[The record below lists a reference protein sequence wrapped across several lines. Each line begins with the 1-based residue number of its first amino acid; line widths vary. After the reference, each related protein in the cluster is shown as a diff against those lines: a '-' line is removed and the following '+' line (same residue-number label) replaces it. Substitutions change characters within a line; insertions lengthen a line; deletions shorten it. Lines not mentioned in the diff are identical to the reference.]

1 MYRIY
6 ADQWL
11 LHDDRLEELRVMSP
25 KLALEV
31 NTTGSLTFS
40 IYPEHIHYSHIAK
53 FKTII
58 TIYQDDALLFRGR
71 VLDDEIGFYNEKQ
84 VVCEGQLAFLL
95 DSIQRPYEFTGS
107 VLAYFTMLVNNHNS
121 QVEAVKQFAVG
132 NVTVTDPN
140 DYIVRSNIDHVNTWE
155 EVNKKLL
162 DLLGGFLQV
171 RFEEGIAY
179 LDYLQDFSTLSTQ
192 SVEFGKNLLDLKI
205 ISRGE
210 GLATALIPLGAKLKD
225 EEGQDTDQRLTIESV
240 NGGVDYIFNQDAV
253 DEYGWIFETAV
264 WDDVTEASNLL
275 AKSQAHLAGLIDSVD
290 LLELSAADLAK
301 IDKTVGS
308 FNLGTYVR
316 VISKPHGIDQLM
328 FVSKLDIDLFNPAGN
343 KLTLGG
349 TSQGFS
355 QVIQAISNEQG
366 TIYQSIEKVAEN
378 ANKAIHNTEQNLVAS
393 IHVSQQNI
401 LSTVSEQYYLKN
413 ETDSLVSE
421 VSSRLEQT
429 AQGFEM
435 QFNEFNADIE
445 ALSNGTDAE
454 FELIRKYIR
463 FVDGSILLGE
473 EGNALELKI
482 SNDRI
487 SFMQSGA
494 EVAYFS
500 DNKLYVTEG
509 HFINSLQ
516 LGDFAFIPRNNGN
529 LSFKKLD
536 TDNESI
542 AGLAVVGTASV

>member
-58 TIYQDDALLFRGR
+58 TVYQEDALLFRGR
-71 VLDDEIGFYNEKQ
+71 VLNEDVGFYNERQ
-84 VVCEGQLAFLL
+84 VSCEGQLAFLL
-95 DSIQRPYEFTGS
+95 DSIQRPYDFTGS
-107 VLAYFTMLVNNHNS
+107 ISDYLLQLITNHNA
-121 QVEAVKQFAVG
+121 QVEEAKRFTLG
-132 NVTVTDPN
+132 TVTVTDPN

-205 ISRGE
+205 TSRGE

-308 FNLGTYVR
+308 FNLGSYVR

-328 FVSKLDIDLFNPAGN
+328 LVSKLDIDLFNPAGN
-343 KLTLGG
+343 KLSLGG
-349 TSQGFS
+349 TVEGFS
-355 QVIQAISNEQG
+355 KAVQTISNEQG

-378 ANKAIHNTEQNLVAS
+378 ANKAIYNTEQNLLAS
-393 IHVSQQNI
+393 IQVSQDNI
-401 LSTVSEQYYLKN
+401 MSTVSDQYYLKD
-413 ETDSLVSE
+413 ETERLVSE

-435 QFNEFNADIE
+435 QFTEFNADLQGI
-445 ALSNGTDAE
+445 AAGADAE

-487 SFMQSGA
+487 SFMQGGA

-500 DNKLYVTEG
+500 DNRLYVTDG
-509 HFINSLQ
+509 QFIHTLQ
-516 LGDFAFIPRNNGN
+516 LGDFAFIPRDNGN
-529 LSFKKLD
+529 LSFKR
-536 TDNESI
+536 I
-542 AGLAVVGTASV
+542 V